1 MLTNGAIDISV
12 SGRNFINS
20 GVNRSIGNMIK
31 LRFLNNETPTTSTSL
46 SDLTDKVKSG
56 KHLIYAAK
64 HIIRKERYDVTLS
77 CVKLENLP

>member
-1 MLTNGAIDISV
+1 MLTTGSIDISV
-12 SGRNFINS
+12 SGRNFIIY
-20 GVNRSIGNMIK
+20 GKNRSIGNLIK
-31 LRFLNNETPTTSTSL
+31 LRFLNNQTPTTSTDI

-56 KHLIYAAK
+56 KHLIYAAR